1 MQKEFKKITP
11 GQTLGFLSEGLSLAL
26 SDKCRLYILVPVLIN
41 LVLMSLG
48 GYAVY
53 AYTSSL
59 LESLQELLPSF
70 LSFLTAILSFIVVLF
85 VIFAGCYCFST
96 IATIIA
102 SPFYGLLAD
111 KAERIINGTHG
122 DDMTVFE
129 LIKDIPRILK
139 RELRKQLFFLPL
151 ALLCLVISFV
161 PVINIISP
169 VLWFVLTSYFG
180 CLQYADYSY
189 DNHKISFNQ
198 IEQDLKGSFLS
209 SFCMGAVIALSLS
222 IPLLNLFV
230 PAAAVCAGTR
240 YFVSL
245 QKLKQS

>member
-1 MQKEFKKITP
+1 MQALHTCSGTYKPGTDESWRLCSLRLHKFTFRITAGTFTILFKLFNRDP
-11 GQTLGFLSEGLSLAL
+11 FLYCGTLCNL
-26 SDKCRLYILVPVLIN
+26 CRL
-41 LVLMSLG
+41 
-48 GYAVY
+48 
-53 AYTSSL
+53 L
-59 LESLQELLPSF
+59 LF
-70 LSFLTAILSFIVVLF
+70 LYHCHHHRL
-85 VIFAGCYCFST
+85 
-96 IATIIA
+96 
-102 SPFYGLLAD
+102 PFYGLLAD

-198 IEQDLKGSFLS
+198 MQQDLKGSFLS